1 MRYAAIFLRS
11 QTAMILLGTGALG
24 SIAAEEA
31 RPAKPPTEEPA
42 GPSASAAG
50 LRSIHDLLWLPK
62 ITDRHNLDTGLRRL
76 LEALDKS
83 KVPTAE
89 KAEEAALWAKLKAG
103 GLLAEEGARV
113 IGLVRLGVDVAQFA
127 TSGDLVW
134 VVQIEHAVRGVTQE
148 VWVSSTTGAVR
159 AMLPLQAIPGQ

>member
-1 MRYAAIFLRS
+1 MRDVGVILRS
-11 QTAMILLGTGALG
+11 QAAIVLLGTAALG
-24 SIAAEEA
+24 SVAAEET
-31 RPAKPPTEEPA
+31 K
-42 GPSASAAG
+42 
-50 LRSIHDLLWLPK
+50 LRSSHDLLWLPT
-62 ITDRHNLDTGLRRL
+62 ITNRQNLDMGLRRL
-76 LEALDKS
+76 LETLDKS

-113 IGLVRLGVDVAQFA
+113 VGLVRLGVDVAEFA

-159 AMLPLQAIPGQ
+159 AMLPLQAKPGQ

>member
-1 MRYAAIFLRS
+1 MPIACMREAGIILRS
-11 QTAMILLGTGALG
+11 QVAIILLGTAALG
-24 SIAAEEA
+24 PVAAEE
-31 RPAKPPTEEPA
+31 P
-42 GPSASAAG
+42 GP

-62 ITDRHNLDTGLRRL
+62 ITDRHNLDSGLRRL
-76 LEALDKS
+76 LETLDKS

-89 KAEEAALWAKLKAG
+89 KAEGAALGAKLKAG

-113 IGLVRLGVDVAQFA
+113 VGLVRLGVDVAEFA

-159 AMLPLQAIPGQ
+159 AVLPLQAPLGQ